1 MSVSAA
7 SNSCAIESS
16 MSPGLSEYKKS
27 ITTTLNTIDQFATKN
42 NACRGTNIGNFSN
55 EKKGLEL
62 LNKIDAQENVSY
74 NVVQDFEYMVTLAA
88 NGESISPV
96 MRDGDIFRQIEVQIQ
111 NSLKKSVNTC
121 TLDSD
126 MGNGVSPKGIL
137 SQLLQQNRKIE
148 DYYKSVALGNPT
160 PPTNMNPADAS
171 LYADLAGYY
180 SKEATKSCKN
190 QYDWESLQSMFMTKL
205 AQAGKKTSNGL
216 TNWKEAIDLFA
227 GRDTSSTK
235 YKALQARVMT
245 AELARQGVSMA
256 AKDMMLSRLT
266 CVQNKTQKDSTVEEI
281 AKANFDCLKETKM
294 ILGTD
299 ALIQTLQKSVVKA
312 TNLDQYL
319 AKTLA
324 YSKTKDTYQDDMT
337 QVWQNITTLLNQPG
351 ESDINTKTTTDL
363 YALHVELVT
372 INELFQK
379 HIPLMQK
386 ACMKGNPAVEGGCKV
401 PY

>member
-1 MSVSAA
+1 
-7 SNSCAIESS
+7 
-16 MSPGLSEYKKS
+16 MSPGLSEYQRS
-27 ITTTLNTIDQFATKN
+27 VTTVINTIDQFATKN
-42 NACRGTNIGNFSN
+42 NACRGNAIGNFSN
-55 EKKGLEL
+55 ERKGLEL
-62 LNKIDAQENVSY
+62 LNKIDAQENVTY
-74 NVVQDFEYMVTLAA
+74 NVVQDFEYTVTLAA

-96 MRDGDIFRQIEVQIQ
+96 MRDGMIFRQIEVQIQ
-111 NSLKKSVNTC
+111 NALKKSVNTC
-121 TLDSD
+121 TLDAD
-126 MGNGVSPKGIL
+126 MGNGVSPKNIL
-137 SQLLQQNRKIE
+137 SQLLQHNRSVE
-148 DYYKSVALGNPT
+148 DYYKSVALGNPI
-160 PPTNMNPADAS
+160 PPSEMSPADAS
-171 LYADLAGYY
+171 LYADLASHY
-180 SKEATKSCKN
+180 SKEATKSCRN
-190 QYDWESLQSMFMTKL
+190 QYDWESLQSMYMTKL
-205 AQAGKKTSNGL
+205 AQAGKKTSSGL
-216 TNWKEAIDLFA
+216 TNWKEAINLFA

-281 AKANFDCLKETKM
+281 AKANVNCLKETKM
-294 ILGTD
+294 ILGVD
-299 ALIQTLQKSVVKA
+299 PLIKTLEKSVIKA

-351 ESDINTKTTTDL
+351 ESDLNTKTTTDL

-372 INELFQK
+372 LNSVFQK

-386 ACMKGNPAVEGGCKV
+386 ACMKGNPSIE
-401 PY
+401 